1 MEPLSAALI
10 AILIPSF
17 AAALNLG
24 IKHWMRDKMKT
35 ITITKPHGQIEN
47 IRVGALAD
55 DAKVLNIVRK
65 TIGFEDDVFKA
76 IQHIAEKMHGL
87 NVQRDKTFDFVV
99 EYNNHRFA
107 VECKYNLGR
116 SSTSNLNRLLEN
128 TKDLE
133 RLFVITRQH
142 KNSMQLEKAKDHFSS
157 GKINFVSIGP
167 DADIQAAM
175 NSLIRRELG
184 SSIPA

>member
-1 MEPLSAALI
+1 MEPLSATLI
-10 AILIPSF
+10 AILMPSF
-17 AAALNLG
+17 AVVLNLG
-24 IKHWMRDKMKT
+24 IKRWMRDKKKT
-35 ITITKPHGQIEN
+35 ITITKPDGQIED

-65 TIGFEDDVFKA
+65 VIGFEDDVFKA
-76 IQHIAEKMHGL
+76 IQHIAEEIYGL
-87 NVQRDKTFDFVV
+87 NVRRDKTFDFVV

-128 TKDLE
+128 AKDLE
-133 RLFVITRQH
+133 KLFVVTRQH
-142 KNSMQLEKAKDHFSS
+142 KSSMQLDKTKDHPLS

-184 SSIPA
+184 SSMPA

>member
-1 MEPLSAALI
+1 MEPLSATLI
-10 AILIPSF
+10 AILIPGF
-17 AAALNLG
+17 AAVLNLG
-24 IKHWMRDKMKT
+24 IKRWMRDKKKT
-35 ITITKPHGQIEN
+35 ITITKPDGQVEN

-76 IQHIAEKMHGL
+76 IQHIADEMYGL
-87 NVQRDKTFDFVV
+87 NVRRDKIFDFVI

-116 SSTSNLNRLLEN
+116 SSTSNLHRLLEN
-128 TKDLE
+128 AKDLE

-142 KNSMQLEKAKDHFSS
+142 KSSMQLEKAKDDSS
-157 GKINFVSIGP
+157 SNKIDFVSIGS
-167 DADIQAAM
+167 DADIQAEM

-184 SSIPA
+184 SSIPV